1 MHEFIAA
8 KQLATSEIEPAAA
21 KADFVPTLVRR
32 GPALQY
38 VADTEDQLSRLEGLC
53 KVIVG
58 ALLQSVDAVLG
69 LSHRTQQQNRN
80 SALAA
85 QRARQFQAALSR
97 HHHIEYY

>member
-1 MHEFIAA
+1 MHELIAA
-8 KQLATSEIEPAAA
+8 KQLPADDIEAAAA
-21 KADFVPTLVRR
+21 KADFAPARIRR
-32 GPALQY
+32 RPALQY

-58 ALLQSVDAVLG
+58 ALLQPVDAVLG
-69 LSHRTQQQNRN
+69 LGHRTQQKDRD
-80 SALAA
+80 SALTA